1 VEGLSDIKTY
11 GFGFNPK
18 ETEHHFLIELPKG
31 NSKVTVFERFSWD
44 ESDQTRDM
52 DDKDIKIIISKQKWN
67 KVKKAIKKEFNR
79 RLENAGL
86 SKSDFDNY
94 YVPFERLLGKEL
106 VLLLWAIEDAEIA
119 AIDLAIKNWLG
130 LSPEERWWLFTMTNA
145 STGHY
150 TDKRG
155 WRIALR
161 YALTENP
168 VDNRLSGSYY
178 QRIF

>member
-1 VEGLSDIKTY
+1 MSEIKTF

-18 ETEHHFLIELPKG
+18 ETNHHFLLELPKG
-31 NSKVTVFERFSWD
+31 NKKITVYERFTWD
-44 ESDQTRDM
+44 DEKQVSDM
-52 DDKDIKIIISKQKWN
+52 DDKDKKVILNKTKWN
-67 KVKKAIKKEFNR
+67 KVKNVLKKDFNR
-79 RLENAGL
+79 RLKEEGL
-86 SKSDFDNY
+86 SKGNYDDNL
-94 YVPFERLLGKEL
+94 VPLERLFGKEL
-106 VLLLWAIEDAEIA
+106 VLILWAIEDAEVA

-150 TDKRG
+150 SDNRG

-168 VDNRLSGSYY
+168 VDNKLAGSFVQRL
-178 QRIF
+178 F

>member
-1 VEGLSDIKTY
+1 MDDIKTF

-18 ETEHHFLIELPKG
+18 ETEHHFLLELPKG
-31 NSKVTVFERFSWD
+31 NTKITVYERFKWD
-44 ESDQTRDM
+44 EGKQLSDM
-52 DDKDIKIIISKQKWN
+52 DDKDKKIILSKQKWN
-67 KVKKAIKKEFNR
+67 KVKKPVKKEFNR
-79 RLENAGL
+79 RL
-86 SKSDFDNY
+86 KSNDLDQGDFEEY
-94 YVPFERLLGKEL
+94 FVPLERLFGKEL
-106 VLLLWAIEDAEIA
+106 VLLLWAIEDAEVA
-119 AIDLAIKNWLG
+119 VIDLAIKNWLG

-168 VDNRLSGSYY
+168 IDNKLAGSFVERL
-178 QRIF
+178 F